1 MPGQDYLPT
10 PLQHQH
16 PSEPF
21 PGPSAQLQPPFEPL
35 PEVSPQSQQSLY
47 TQLRLVGSPLV
58 EEIDVNSDD
67 AVSLPV
73 SRPTSPQN
81 DLVDPRG
88 SNSHL
93 NTPPLPLPP
102 PQYADDFDGADEV
115 ELPPSRVSSVGSAG
129 HASDPAESY
138 LALSSMAQ
146 KRSRITGPANP
157 SSVSGSA
164 NVVGH
169 TSSDSPQKPAKQSG
183 GQKQRHGG
191 RHTRERQPQH
201 YHEKIQ
207 RLVNCMPHL
216 KQLHSYSGRFESVG
230 LITRLEYAKSIEHPR
245 RTSRKTFDSEAWT
258 GNAYKSFAKRLAP
271 NRAQPCSLRLLLVED
286 LSRDLILVL
295 GSQYAIDP
303 EAFATHISMSG
314 FDRLSY
320 TDLAESRWITA
331 KMNKSSR
338 SIKWYRPV
346 RLETRVISW
355 LQTPETLA
363 ELGGD
368 GTRWSE
374 TSYERRDEVLVEK
387 KTKHHVKLN
396 TNTFR
401 QSRPLSTRPHD
412 FSKDSVPGVWEE
424 RATVFL
430 TTENKLNTSE
440 SPSLARTS
448 SMEKRLTD
456 PVIILLDPLPSFVET
471 REVEESE
478 YTNGYR
484 MRSLPPSTPD
494 TKIIPAFA
502 PLAPRTPIKFPANKF
517 RASEDEIE
525 ELEARIADASSTSAD
540 LESWIW
546 QNNKQI
552 TTGSKD
558 PIISLLR
565 LAYIDT
571 VDYLENLGWTLDEII
586 RDSLDEFIMTRRLP
600 AWRKLLNELEIEI
613 PALGHSLRNF
623 VDRRHAA
630 FAEAQGML
638 DELDYRIIPE
648 FLNRVRAVH
657 AALRSEMALLD
668 SSRGITEART
678 MARLTELAFVFIP
691 LTFVSSLFSMQVTEL
706 EAGLSLWVFVLT
718 ALGLGVFTYG
728 ARGLLQSDLLR
739 VLSRRA
745 QKSPLVAGR
754 DPTSHTASTAQ
765 IIKYAA
771 ASIWRHSQPALDA
784 VVFASVLALPVVPIA
799 FMWSRNTLHVGLHV
813 VMTLL
818 ILPPGV
824 AVAYFA
830 MTALKEST
838 RGEAEED
845 ENKPGSVE
853 LSFFERFA
861 LATVWIRDKSHPLP
875 PPPPPPGMV

>member
-1 MPGQDYLPT
+1 LAE
-10 PLQHQH
+10 
-16 PSEPF
+16 EP
-21 PGPSAQLQPPFEPL
+21 
-35 PEVSPQSQQSLY
+35 
-47 TQLRLVGSPLV
+47 
-58 EEIDVNSDD
+58 DVNSDD
-67 AVSLPV
+67 AVSLPL

-81 DLVDPRG
+81 DVVDPRG

-93 NTPPLPLPP
+93 NNPPLPLPP
-102 PQYADDFDGADEV
+102 PQYANNLDGADEV
-115 ELPPSRVSSVGSAG
+115 ELPSSRVSSVGSAG
-129 HASDPAESY
+129 YASDPAESY
-138 LALSSMAQ
+138 LDLSSMAQ
-146 KRSRITGPANP
+146 KRSGIAGLAK
-157 SSVSGSA
+157 SSTVSGSA

-169 TSSDSPQKPAKQSG
+169 TSSHSPQKPAKQSG
-183 GQKQRHGG
+183 GQRQRHGG
-191 RHTRERQPQH
+191 RHAKERQPQH

-216 KQLHSYSGRFESVG
+216 KQLRSYSGRSESVG

-258 GNAYKSFAKRLAP
+258 GNAYKNFAKRLAP

-314 FDRLSY
+314 FDKLSY

-346 RLETRVISW
+346 RLETRVLSW
-355 LQTPETLA
+355 LQNPETLA
-363 ELGGD
+363 ELGND
-368 GTRWSE
+368 GIRWSE
-374 TSYERRDEVLVEK
+374 TSYERRDKVLVEK

-412 FSKDSVPGVWEE
+412 FSKDSVAGVWEE

-440 SPSLARTS
+440 SPLRPVLLLKHPASK
-448 SMEKRLTD
+448 KRLTD
-456 PVIILLDPLPSFVET
+456 PVIILLDPLPSFIET
-471 REVEESE
+471 KEVEEAE
-478 YTNGYR
+478 YANGHR
-484 MRSLPPSTPD
+484 MRSLPPRTPD
-494 TKIIPAFA
+494 TKAIPAFA

-517 RASEDEIE
+517 RASEAEIE

-571 VDYLENLGWTLDEII
+571 VDYLDNLGWTLDEII

-613 PALGHSLRNF
+613 PALGHSLRDF

-718 ALGLGVFTYG
+718 ALGLGVLTYG

-754 DPTSHTASTAQ
+754 DPTSQTPSTAQ
-765 IIKYAA
+765 IMRYVA
-771 ASIWRHSQPALDA
+771 ASIWRHSQPVLDT

-818 ILPPGV
+818 IVPPGV

-830 MTALKEST
+830 VTALKEFM
-838 RGEAEED
+838 RGEEEEEED
-845 ENKPGSVE
+845 NGNKPGSVE
-853 LSFFERFA
+853 LSFFEKFA
-861 LATVWIRDKSHPLP
+861 LATVWIRDKFYPPPPPPQPHHLP
-875 PPPPPPGMV
+875 PIVLEGDPFGRPPGLPPPPPGMV